1 MESMV
6 NKAPFLSFFKGKKVV
21 LTGHTGFKGSWLAY
35 ILHQLGAEVTGIAL
49 KPKENALYYKL
60 GLNTK
65 VQSNYVDIRDTKKV
79 GNIIKKVKPEVIFH
93 LAAQPLVIDSYNDP
107 IYTYQTNVIGTANVI
122 DAMRH
127 YKGRTAMV
135 VITTDKVYHNNEWA
149 YAYREEDRLG
159 GYDPYSSSKACTEVL
174 AASFRSSFFN
184 LNNFKTHKKSLA
196 TARAGN
202 VIGGGDFSDNRIIPD
217 IVRSLTDSKD
227 IYLRNPQSVRPWQ
240 HVLEPVIGYLKL
252 AHLNY
257 NTPETSSKG
266 WNFGPFTHDVLTV
279 EELAKKSIDIWEAK
293 ETVHI
298 QKEQA
303 KFHEANLLKLDIT
316 LALTELEWT
325 PLCDSQQAIDMTMRW
340 YKDVLVNK
348 LSPESVTTQQIAT
361 YLANFQ

>member
-1 MESMV
+1 VEGMV
-6 NKAPFLSFFKGKKVV
+6 NKTEFLSFFKDKKIVI
-21 LTGHTGFKGSWLAY
+21 TGHTGFKGSWLTY
-35 ILHQLGAEVTGIAL
+35 ILHQLGANITGIAL
-49 KPKENALYYKL
+49 KPLDNALYYKL
-60 GLNTK
+60 GINNK
-65 VQSNYVDIRDTKKV
+65 VNSNYVDIRDTRKV
-79 GNIIKKVKPEVIFH
+79 SSIIKKAKPDIIFH
-93 LAAQPLVIDSYNDP
+93 LAAQPLVIESYHDP

-122 DAMRH
+122 DSMRH

-159 GYDPYSSSKACTEVL
+159 GYDPYSSSKACTEIL

-184 LNNFKTHKKSLA
+184 TNDLKTHKKSLA

-217 IVRSLTDSKD
+217 IVRSLTESKD

-240 HVLEPVIGYLKL
+240 HVLEPVIGYLML

-257 NTPETSSKG
+257 ISPETTSKG

-279 EELAKKSIDIWEAK
+279 EELAKKSIQIWEANDRLK
-293 ETVHI
+293 I
-298 QKEQA
+298 QKEKA

-316 LALTELEWT
+316 LALDQLAWKPVHDSLEAVEL
-325 PLCDSQQAIDMTMRW
+325 TMNW
-340 YKDVLVNK
+340 YKDVLVHK
-348 LSPESVTTQQIAT
+348 LSPEEVTTKQIRA
-361 YLANFQ
+361 YLNRI